1 MIKQRVIF
9 QRKLLVYGRVDG
21 EKDPKKDHQ
30 RPFLRP
36 VEDLWGVKRC
46 EKPLAA
52 SMPVRTANPFPPGTC
67 DLVTSVLPLMS
78 ETSAETMARC
88 HPSIISTLGKL

>member
-1 MIKQRVIF
+1 MF
-9 QRKLLVYGRVDG
+9 NSKLLVYQRVDG

-52 SMPVRTANPFPPGTC
+52 SMPVRTANPFPPGTRLSGDFC
-67 DLVTSVLPLMS
+67 
-78 ETSAETMARC
+78 SAVNVRNF
-88 HPSIISTLGKL
+88 G